1 MMNYY
6 MVTFKGRERGALGR
20 YYEITTDAR
29 ADSRESAIAALYKK
43 YDFAMWPRDQD
54 VILIK
59 SIK

>member
-1 MMNYY
+1 MNYY
-6 MVTFKGRERGALGR
+6 MVIFKGRKLGALGR
-20 YYEITTDAR
+20 YYEITTDVI
-29 ADSRESAIAALYKK
+29 ADSRDSAVCALYKK

>member
-1 MMNYY
+1 MNNY
-6 MVTFKGRERGALGR
+6 MVIFKGRKRGALGR
-20 YYEITTDAR
+20 YYEITTDVR
-29 ADSRESAIAALYKK
+29 ADSRESAVGALYKK